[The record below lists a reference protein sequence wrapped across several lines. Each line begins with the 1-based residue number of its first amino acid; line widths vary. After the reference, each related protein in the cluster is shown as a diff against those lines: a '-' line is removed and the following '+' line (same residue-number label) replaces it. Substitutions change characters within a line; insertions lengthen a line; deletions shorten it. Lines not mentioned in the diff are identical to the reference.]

1 MAVDIDELQVRIT
14 ASANQAQQALTGL
27 ADALKKVRSALTGVK
42 GGATVADH
50 LSQSLNSVNDAIHG
64 ISNNSIK
71 KLNRI
76 TDALQRYADTARMLK
91 GVGKVSIGSS
101 VKEAEKAL
109 AAPLKDETATS
120 TGGSGTIEQ
129 TTEQVEKLG
138 KEVEKTGNKAKKATG
153 FFGKFIKSIS
163 RIMLYRAIRSALKA
177 IGEAFD
183 TGLKNAYAF
192 SQQHESFKRLAD
204 TMDRIKSV
212 TSQMVN
218 QLGAFW
224 GEVKQFVLPVIEWIV
239 EKLRYGFERATEF
252 MAALNGEHQY
262 LYARYVEEKWDDATE
277 SVKKYKHQLL
287 GLDELNNLSKDPTG
301 KLEGSK
307 DPANNYYLKAV
318 NDKVFDFAN
327 KLKDFTFNISDILFN
342 WDDLDGQDIAKK
354 IITGI
359 GGVLGA
365 VTGFTFGGV
374 PGAIIGGIAGVTIA
388 ATIADMLFDSD
399 KGKTYSK
406 PGLRRIL
413 YPALGALAGG
423 LIGFTAFKGKGAL
436 IGMTA
441 GAVLG
446 LMLSELLVKDDSKEN
461 AYSVGAKIQ
470 TVLAGITGAL
480 IGWTLGSKTGIGGG
494 VKGALL
500 GATLGITLAM
510 VLHDVAPILN
520 ESGETGESIMKL
532 IEGVL
537 QGITVGVIS
546 WKAGAMFSKSVGS
559 LYGTGIGASLALA
572 LFLLLGEIDYA
583 NKTGMSS
590 DDLLGR
596 LLEHGLVGLVGAA
609 IGATI
614 TGSGAGAMIGF
625 NIAVS
630 LSMIVKRID
639 WNFVED
645 ALGMDINNDGSF
657 GTRGGTKIDMGIL
670 GEMSVKPG
678 GFIDQIADKFTG
690 GTGSHGYSSKKFASG
705 GIVPPGTGSLFLAGE
720 AGAEFVGNIGSTSA
734 VANTGQM
741 TEAIYKAAY
750 MGMSKALKENGGG
763 GMSGFEPAT
772 TDDLFIA
779 MRKKASNY
787 NKMTGNPAFA

>member
-71 KLNRI
+71 KLDRI
-76 TDALQRYADTARMLK
+76 TNALQRYADTARMLK

-138 KEVEKTGNKAKKATG
+138 KEVEKTGKKAKKATG

-204 TMDRIKSV
+204 TMDRIKSI

-239 EKLRYGFERATEF
+239 EKLRYGFERITEF

-307 DPANNYYLKAV
+307 DPTKNYYLKAV

-446 LMLSELLVKDDSKEN
+446 LLLSELLVKDDSKED
-461 AYSVGAKIQ
+461 AYSIGAKIQ

-494 VKGALL
+494 VKGALI
-500 GATLGITLAM
+500 GASFG
-510 VLHDVAPILN
+510 VLISMAIKDFADIAN
-520 ESGETGESIMKL
+520 ESGKSGL
-532 IEGVL
+532 DVL
-537 QGITVGVIS
+537 ELVKTALQAITIGVIS
-546 WKAGAMFSKSVGS
+546 WKVGAYFGTKLPGLAGV
-559 LYGTGIGASLALA
+559 GIGASLALM
-572 LFLLLGEIDYA
+572 LVLLLGELDAA
-583 NKTGMSS
+583 NNTGMTS
-590 DDLLGR
+590 DDLLGK
-596 LLEHGLVGLVGAA
+596 LVKYGLAGLVGAA
-609 IGATI
+609 IGATVV
-614 TGSGAGAMIGF
+614 GSGAGAMIGF
-625 NIAVS
+625 NVGVS
-630 LSMIVKRID
+630 LTLILERINWD
-639 WNFVED
+639 KPADSLANFFADIGD
-645 ALGMDINNDGSF
+645 A
-657 GTRGGTKIDMGIL
+657 
-670 GEMSVKPG
+670 
-678 GFIDQIADKFTG
+678 FTG
-690 GTGSHGYSSKKFASG
+690 GGNGLGSAKSYVQYRDESWDNSQNGTTGAGATISPYMFQKKAAG

>member
-14 ASANQAQQALTGL
+14 ANANTAQQALTGL
-27 ADALKKVRSALTGVK
+27 ANALKKVRNALTGVK
-42 GGATVADH
+42 DGATVADY
-50 LSQSLNSVNDAIHG
+50 LSNSLNSANNALHG

-71 KLNRI
+71 KLDRLS
-76 TDALQRYADTARMLK
+76 DALQRYADAARALK
-91 GVGKVSIGSS
+91 GTGKISIGSS

-109 AAPLKDETATS
+109 TMDGMATS
-120 TGGSGTIEQ
+120 SGGSDSVEQ
-129 TTEQVEKLG
+129 TTDQVEKLG
-138 KEVEKTGNKAKKATG
+138 DEVEKAGKKAKKATG
-153 FFGKFIKSIS
+153 FFGKFIKSIG
-163 RIMLYRAIRSALKA
+163 RIMLYRAIRSALKG

-224 GEVKQFVLPVIEWIV
+224 GEVKQFVLPVIEWIT
-239 EKLRYGFERATEF
+239 EKLRYGFERVTEF

-287 GLDELNNLSKDPTG
+287 GLDELNNLSNDPTG
-301 KLEGSK
+301 KLEGST
-307 DPANNYYLKAV
+307 DPNKYYLKAV

-365 VTGFTFGGV
+365 VVGFTFGGV

-406 PGLRRIL
+406 PGLRKLL
-413 YPALGALAGG
+413 YPALGALTGG
-423 LIGFTAFKGKGAL
+423 LIGFTVFKGKGAL

-441 GAVLG
+441 GAALG
-446 LMLSELLVKDDSKEN
+446 LLLSELLVKDDSDED
-461 AYSVGAKIQ
+461 AYTIGEKIT
-470 TVLAGITGAL
+470 TVLAGITGAI
-480 IGWTLGSKTGIGGG
+480 IGWTVGSKTGGIGGG
-494 VKGALL
+494 VKGALI
-500 GATLGITLAM
+500 GASFG
-510 VLHDVAPILN
+510 VLISMAIRDFAEIAN
-520 ESGETGESIMKL
+520 ESGKSGLDVLEL
-532 IEGVL
+532 ISSVL
-537 QGITVGVIS
+537 QMITIGVIS
-546 WKAGAMFSKSVGS
+546 WKVGAYFGTTLPGLAGV
-559 LYGTGIGASLALA
+559 GIGASLAMM
-572 LFLLLGEIDYA
+572 LFLLVGEINTA
-583 NKTGMSS
+583 NNTGMSS
-590 DDLLGR
+590 DDLLGK
-596 LLEHGLVGLVGAA
+596 LIKYGLAGLVGAA
-609 IGATI
+609 IGAYLV
-614 TGSGAGAMIGF
+614 GSGAGAMIGF
-625 NIAVS
+625 NVGVS
-630 LSMIVKRID
+630 LTLILERINWD
-639 WNFVED
+639 KPADSLANFFADIGD
-645 ALGMDINNDGSF
+645 A
-657 GTRGGTKIDMGIL
+657 
-670 GEMSVKPG
+670 
-678 GFIDQIADKFTG
+678 FTG
-690 GTGSHGYSSKKFASG
+690 GSGSAKSYVQYRDESWDNMQSGKTGAAATISPYMFQKKAKG
-705 GIVPPGTGSLFLAGE
+705 GVVAPGTGTLFLAGE
-720 AGAEFVGNIGSTSA
+720 SGAEFVGNIGSTSA

-750 MGMSKALKENGGG
+750 MGMSKALKENGGN

-787 NKMTGNPAFA
+787 NKMTGNPAFS